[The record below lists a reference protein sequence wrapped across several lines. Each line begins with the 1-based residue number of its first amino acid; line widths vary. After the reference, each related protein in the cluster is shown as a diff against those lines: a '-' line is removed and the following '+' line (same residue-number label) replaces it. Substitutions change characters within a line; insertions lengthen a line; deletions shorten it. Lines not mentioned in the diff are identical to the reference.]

1 MSGRRFMSGG
11 PQMARLPWYPRDFAS
26 STQGWPLISRA
37 VYRELLDASWD
48 IGPLPADAEILRR
61 IVGALPTEWDAA
73 WPLVSAK
80 FETGS
85 DGKLRNARLEEHRAK
100 AFTLWQRHSAGAR
113 TTNAKRWPKVVPIH
127 DKAPEK

>member
-1 MSGRRFMSGG
+1 MSGG

-26 STQGWPLISRA
+26 ATQGWPLISRA

-73 WPLVSAK
+73 WPLVSTK

-100 AFTLWQRHSAGAR
+100 ALALWQRRSAGAQK
-113 TTNAKRWPKVVPIH
+113 TNSKRWPKVVPLH
-127 DKAPEK
+127 DKGPEK